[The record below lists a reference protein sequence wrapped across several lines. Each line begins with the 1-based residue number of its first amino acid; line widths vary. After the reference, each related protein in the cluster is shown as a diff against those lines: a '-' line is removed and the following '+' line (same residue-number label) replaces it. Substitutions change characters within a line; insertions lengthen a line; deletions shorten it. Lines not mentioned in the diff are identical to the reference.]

1 MVGTIVNHSI
11 NYFSMKT
18 YTIFFN
24 TLDYPNKWVL
34 RGFTIPGGGVP
45 PIPDE
50 DFKIADTQE
59 EIFKHVPPNLFPMRR
74 DDSDHPSVVVTFI

>member
-1 MVGTIVNHSI
+1 M
-11 NYFSMKT
+11 

-34 RGFTIPGGGVP
+34 RGSTIPGGGLD

-50 DFKIADTQE
+50 DCQVADTQE
-59 EIFKHVPPNLFPMRR
+59 EIFKHVPEGLFAISR
-74 DDSDHPSVVVTFI
+74 DENDHPSVVVTFI